1 MTDTF
6 AFATWTEARDAAH
19 TARKSGD
26 VAQAIAILRGLAA
39 AFPTKE
45 GIAAAA
51 RGLRACG
58 QWNDAVALLEDAVA
72 LQPASTA
79 LTIALAN
86 AYVEKKYFSNA
97 IACVQAYLDR
107 VPQDAAL
114 WVNLGGLHFAAAE
127 WTEAER
133 AFSHALTLKPLDLDA
148 ALGQGDALY
157 RLGRN
162 DEAIAAYRRVLALK
176 PDDARAH
183 FKLGSVLAAGPDLG
197 EAKAALRNA
206 IALDPSNA
214 AAYVNFAGVL
224 HQLGRLAEAA
234 EAARQ
239 AVNLDGGLVAAY
251 SILGTIFLESGQF
264 QPAAEILRIAADLDP
279 GAVMILT
286 ALATAENAIDN
297 PRAAERLL
305 QRILA
310 IEPANL
316 EARHML
322 SAVNGEPVRSV
333 PPGYSR
339 QLFNWY
345 AEKFDRMLADSLNY
359 RAPQDVAAMLMD
371 VKPEP
376 RAFSALLDLGCG
388 TGLVAEALAK
398 HYVIDQKV
406 GVDVAEKMVEVS
418 RKKGF
423 YDEVIHGDAA
433 DVLAARAAAFD
444 LITAVDMFIY
454 VGDLAPLMPLMARA
468 LKSGGVLAYSIEVM
482 TEGKYKLQRT
492 GRFAH
497 TIKYVEDLAKSH
509 GLTPLA
515 SRAVTLRLENT
526 AGVPGLIGLLQRA

>member
-6 AFATWTEARDAAH
+6 AFSAWTDARDAAH
-19 TARKSGD
+19 IARKSGD
-26 VAQAIAILRGLAA
+26 IAQAITILRGLAK

-45 GIAAAA
+45 GILAAAS
-51 RGLRACG
+51 GLRACG
-58 QWNDAVALLEDAVA
+58 EWKQAAGILEEAVA
-72 LQPASTA
+72 QMPTSTA
-79 LTIALAN
+79 LALAL
-86 AYVEKKYFSNA
+86 ADTYAEKKYFTNA
-97 IACVQAYLDR
+97 IAIIRGYLDR
-107 VPQDAAL
+107 VPQDGAL
-114 WVNLGGLHFAAAE
+114 WINLGSLHAAAAE
-127 WTEAER
+127 WAEAER
-133 AFSHALTLKPLDLDA
+133 AFSHALTLKPLDADA
-148 ALGQGDALY
+148 VLGQGDALFQ
-157 RLGRN
+157 LGRK
-162 DEAIAAYRRVLALK
+162 DEAIAVYRRAVALK

-264 QPAAEILRIAADLDP
+264 QPAAEILRIAADLEP
-279 GAVMILT
+279 GAVMVLT

-297 PRAAERLL
+297 PRAAERVL

-310 IEPANL
+310 IEPNNL

-359 RAPQDVAAMLMD
+359 RAPQDVAALLMGA
-371 VKPEP
+371 KPEP

-398 HYVIDQKV
+398 HYVIDHKV
-406 GVDVAEKMVEVS
+406 GVDVAEKMIEIS
-418 RKKGF
+418 REKGF
-423 YDEVIHGDAA
+423 YDQVIHGDAA
-433 DVLAARAAAFD
+433 DALAGSPAAFD

-468 LKSGGVLAYSIEVM
+468 LRPGGVLAYSIEVM

-497 TIKYVEDLAKSH
+497 TIKYVEDLARAH

-526 AGVPGLIGLLQRA
+526 AGVPGLIGLLQLA